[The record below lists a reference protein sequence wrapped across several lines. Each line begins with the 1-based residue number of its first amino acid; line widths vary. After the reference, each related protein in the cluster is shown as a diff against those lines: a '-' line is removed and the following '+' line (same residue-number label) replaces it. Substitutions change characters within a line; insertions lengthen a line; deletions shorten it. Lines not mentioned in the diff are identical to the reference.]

1 MSKNMNISGVAHS
14 PLNTI
19 VYSGCNYVISHS
31 SRKVDDKLVQ
41 TKYGNANVYGEHV
54 YEGYYPSYGL
64 KLQDCKNHIK
74 AFPTHSRKEHEVAK
88 ALLKLSGDV
97 ESNPGPD
104 YYIAFPTLQT
114 LIYDKFDVDSDIS
127 FDLTSIIPY
136 YTHDWEFIEGTS
148 REDEF
153 TQDFFLHVL
162 SKRSRGYFQ
171 GGKFKIDRYLFEC
184 SRKMLIYLHENEF
197 DEYSDI
203 SKLPYFQPD
212 LGFMRL
218 ILSGDVEL
226 NPGPIPSK
234 LIQHAPVIISF
245 QEKMARFE
253 RERHKQN
260 IKAKQARK
268 ALKNYKRELRDFN
281 NQENQSLGDLL
292 QKAKRYV
299 PSISKSAVYF
309 GLNSV
314 IPGSGSALA
323 MGIEGDRVRDIC
335 DSAGNS
341 FNKIDKIVSKLEE
354 DVPLLVGKHAV
365 LSDCATKAFD
375 AITHF
380 MTTLNSAAD
389 KITDLATS
397 TTKVFGNMTY
407 IQILA
412 SILAVISV
420 CLIPK
425 KYYMLPIVLAILYMM
440 GWHTDVI
447 TKIKYFF
454 SQQENQSYSDYFPL
468 IGQIVF
474 TMLAFVGLKQIPD
487 DNYYTNLMRRLDLLP
502 KAITGV
508 NKIWEHAGT
517 VFNIASEEFQVYFLN
532 KERTDLSITEQR
544 ALALAEVV
552 ARIEHWNDALNR
564 KKLQIDTEAVKEVA
578 LLFERVNRWQHSSTQ
593 WQAFTPEEKRIIL
606 SIKPTINDLY
616 KLICKSSVYEGG
628 FRNVPLAVLLTGGTG
643 LGKSRLL
650 DPLSIALMSYRKL
663 KPRNNIYVRASE
675 TEFWDGYHGQKL
687 VQVDEFGQVKDTVGK
702 PNPDMMEAMRMI
714 NNAPYPLHCA
724 DIIDKGTFFTSEIVL
739 FASNI
744 SHRMGS
750 YLNSL
755 VFPQAA
761 LRRLAVHAYRVVPK
775 AREVFCMHPDSTSP
789 RKIEYPY
796 CKLVGKNWVVD
807 PTKVGFNPLTPNQ
820 GCSECKKDFYEDS
833 PKGEKLRE
841 IGSVAFCKH
850 HYCFERYDIFDDHVI
865 QENISYD
872 ELLDMIKVEDAKTQQ
887 GQKDLLST
895 YDAFIDHPELFFNQ
909 NGGDE
914 DFEEVT
920 DVTNWVATVDPKA
933 VCNVGAVDL
942 ADPFDFAS
950 FQFYLSFRN
959 YCQRYYGRNYD
970 LDLENVHLQNLPM
983 LMNMYD
989 RVTQC
994 GFVPR
999 EENEFGTSVWDQLS
1013 QSAYFDSLFK
1023 GFIRK
1028 DESCFQ
1034 RAVHS
1039 ITAALRRVNHQISEW
1054 WSTTPTFELI
1064 TYGVTFFSFLGF
1076 GAATCALYSAWEGS
1090 MDVCYLCKQ
1099 CMEDCNCEEELM
1111 ELQDLLYVKKQ
1122 KNWDFDTLLHNLY
1135 ESESGEVRLTRQN
1148 PNKVE
1153 SGEVRLTRKN
1163 LSKVESGEVR
1173 LSRKNPSKVES
1184 GEVRLT
1190 RKANAKVE
1198 SGEVRLTRRN
1208 ANRVENLLQASKNDL
1223 ENEGVTDM
1231 NAHAQV
1237 QNLLRHN
1244 IYMMHDD
1251 TRELG
1256 NVIMLTGRILLMP
1269 YHYYSNC
1276 FNRREPTDEFHLSN
1290 ISGRNLI
1297 TVSVRDL
1304 MKYVR
1309 LTKNGEEQDAVLVEI
1324 DNINNKVSHHKNI
1337 VKLFM
1342 TNDEQQALVKNGEY
1356 EGYLPVMDDI
1366 LEPHLN
1372 FSNRTAR
1379 LGYQLIHCRQIQPY
1393 FDRNAPFSILQG
1405 DGTTLQYRRYY
1416 SYFANT
1422 VKGNCGA
1429 PLVLYH
1435 RYLTHKL
1442 VGIHVTGSSTN
1453 HATSQVITQEMLKEG
1468 LSKLSRDAQC
1478 CIQVDGVT
1486 PIDLEVIRCDDVP
1499 CEGLIVHGK
1508 LPHKIVGGTNTKIT
1522 PSPLHDVIAPAL
1534 TKPTFSVNVK
1544 EKDSMYKGL
1553 VKYTA
1558 NPPRLQPGLLKM
1570 ATEDVSNLMHINW
1583 LDKDPRNYMRVLTYE
1598 EAVLGTEDEYI
1609 APLNRKSSC
1618 SYPWTV
1624 KYPHLT
1630 GKKQVFGSDE
1640 WTLDTPLAKE
1650 VRQAVLDLEQKCYD
1664 GIQTDVLWTDT
1675 LKDERR
1681 PKGKVDDGK
1690 IRVFCAG
1697 PVHFTILFRMY
1708 FLGFAAWTM
1717 HSRNVNGVST
1727 GTNVYSE
1734 DWDII
1739 VQKLLS
1745 KGKNIV
1751 AGDFTNFD
1759 GTLNQQ
1765 IVWALFWLIDSYY
1778 QEYESE
1784 EEYDRNHRI
1793 RYVLWMHIAQA
1804 VHVCGSIVY
1813 NVTHC
1818 QPSGCPLTAILNS
1831 WYFLILCRIVY
1842 LLCAIKYENDKML
1855 RAGTYAN
1862 METYNKYVAEVSYGD
1877 DNTVAIHD
1885 SIVEFFNQQTMTD
1898 AFLACGH
1905 VYTDEA
1911 KSGKAYVT
1919 RNLEEIAYL
1928 KRKFIWDDMAYRYIA
1943 PLDLDVVL
1951 EIPQWTKRGTHERSI
1966 FLGNVDIALRELS
1979 LHGEETFQ
1987 KYVKILKKEFQKRKI
2002 VYDFRSFSEYKTSV
2016 LEIDN
2021 WTLNESNEEEWIVHC
2036 VSADFALR
2044 KGFASQLLEKRPQAK
2059 KFVEKMR
2066 KRPHK
2071 VGYVA
2076 IDNQARVIHLV
2087 TKLQATDQPLS
2098 NSGLA
2103 RCLRNLN
2110 KFNFSGKLICPM
2122 LGCGLDGRLNGMNHW
2137 SQEQLSDY
2145 IQNLCPNLVVE
2156 IQGPGKIFQVEEN
2169 SEFKIDENCYQDN
2182 ELCFLALPPKMARGS
2197 PTISREPQCESS
2209 V

>member
-1 MSKNMNISGVAHS
+1 MKMSHNMNISGVAQS
-14 PLNTI
+14 PLT
-19 VYSGCNYVISHS
+19 
-31 SRKVDDKLVQ
+31 
-41 TKYGNANVYGEHV
+41 
-54 YEGYYPSYGL
+54 
-64 KLQDCKNHIK
+64 
-74 AFPTHSRKEHEVAK
+74 
-88 ALLKLSGDV
+88 LSGNV
-97 ESNPGPD
+97 TFNLISD
-104 YYIAFPTLQT
+104 YVTFPTLQT
-114 LIYDKFDVDSDIS
+114 LIYDKFDIDTDIL
-127 FDLTSIIPY
+127 FDITPLQPY
-136 YTHDWEFIEGTS
+136 YTHDWEFVEGTS

-153 TQDFFLHVL
+153 TQDFFQYVF
-162 SKRSRGYFQ
+162 SRKSQGYFQ
-171 GGKFKIDRYLFEC
+171 GGRFKIDRCLIEC
-184 SRKMLIYLHENEF
+184 SHKKLLYLHENYF
-197 DEYSDI
+197 DYNFDI
-203 SKLPYFQPD
+203 SKFPHYQPD

-218 ILSGDVEL
+218 ILSGDVET
-226 NPGPIPSK
+226 NPGPTFSK
-234 LIQHAPVIISF
+234 LSQHAPIIINF
-245 QEKMARFE
+245 QEKMARLE
-253 RERHKQN
+253 RERKKHA
-260 IKAKQARK
+260 IKAKQARQ
-268 ALKNYKRELRDFN
+268 ALKKYKRELRDFD
-281 NQENQSLGDLL
+281 NQENQSLTDVLNR
-292 QKAKRYV
+292 AKRYI
-299 PSISKSAVYF
+299 PSIAKSAVYF
-309 GLNSV
+309 GMNSV
-314 IPGSGSALA
+314 LPGSGSAVA
-323 MGIEGDRVRDIC
+323 MGVEGEKLRDIC
-335 DSAGNS
+335 NSAGS
-341 FNKIDKIVSKLEE
+341 SLNKIDRIVDQLEN
-354 DVPLLVGKHAV
+354 DIPLLVGKHAV
-365 LSDCATKAFD
+365 LSDCATRAFD

-380 MTTLNSAAD
+380 MATINSASD
-389 KITDLATS
+389 KISNLASNATQNFGGLTS
-397 TTKVFGNMTY
+397 V
-407 IQILA
+407 QILA

-420 CLIPK
+420 CLLPA
-425 KYYMLPIVLAILYMM
+425 KYCILPVILSIMYMM
-440 GWHTDVI
+440 GWHVDVI
-447 TKIKYFF
+447 NKIKNIFNM
-454 SQQENQSYSDYFPL
+454 QENQSYDDYFPL
-468 IGQIVF
+468 IGQVIF
-474 TMLAFVGLKQIPD
+474 TMLAFIGLKQIPD
-487 DNYYTNLMRRLDLLP
+487 DNFYTNLMRRMDLLP
-502 KAITGV
+502 KAINGAQ
-508 NKIWEHAGT
+508 KIWEHAGT
-517 VFNIASEEFQVYFLN
+517 VFNLVSEEFQVYFL
-532 KERTDLSITEQR
+532 KKQRADLSITEER
-544 ALALAEVV
+544 ALVLAEVI
-552 ARIEHWNDALNR
+552 ARIEYWNDAINR
-564 KKLQIDTEAVKEVA
+564 KKLQIDPEAVKEVS

-593 WQAFTPEEKRIIL
+593 WQSFSPEEKRIIL
-606 SIKPTINDLY
+606 AVKPTINELF
-616 KLICKSSVYEGG
+616 KLVCKSSVYEGG

-663 KPRNNIYVRASE
+663 QPRNNIYVRASE

-724 DIIDKGTFFTSEIVL
+724 DIVDKGTFFTSEIVL

-744 SHRMGS
+744 SHNMS
-750 YLNSL
+750 NYLNSL

-775 AREVFCMHPDSTSP
+775 RVHVDIEYDS
-789 RKIEYPY
+789 KIPPPQIYPY
-796 CKLVGKNWVVD
+796 CKLVGKNWIVD
-807 PTKVGFNPLTPNQ
+807 PLKVGYNPMFPTQ
-820 GCSECKKDFYEDS
+820 GCADCKQDFLEES

-865 QENISYD
+865 QSDISYD
-872 ELLDMIKVEDAKTQQ
+872 ELICMIKNEDSKTQK

-909 NGGDE
+909 NGE
-914 DFEEVT
+914 DVEFEDVT
-920 DVTNWVATVDPKA
+920 DESNWIATTNAQA
-933 VCNVGAVDL
+933 VVNVGAVDL
-942 ADPFDFAS
+942 ADPFDYAA

-959 YCQRYYGRNYD
+959 YCQNYYGKNYD
-970 LDLENVHLQNLPM
+970 LDLENSHLQNLPM
-983 LMNMYD
+983 LFNMYD
-989 RVTQC
+989 RVNYC
-994 GFVPR
+994 GFVSR
-999 EENEFGTSVWDQLS
+999 EEQEYNSSVWNQLKDS
-1013 QSAYFDSLFK
+1013 CYFDSLFK
-1023 GFIRK
+1023 GFIK
-1028 DESCFQ
+1028 NGESCFQ

-1039 ITAALRRVNHQISEW
+1039 ITSALQRVNHQISDW
-1054 WSTTPTFELI
+1054 WATTPTYDLVTF
-1064 TYGVTFFSFLGF
+1064 GATFFSFLGF
-1076 GAATCALYSAWEGS
+1076 GAATCALYNAWAGS
-1090 MDVCYLCKQ
+1090 MDVCYSCKKGLNF
-1099 CMEDCNCEEELM
+1099 CVCNDELLD
-1111 ELQDLLYVKKQ
+1111 LQELLYMKKHEG
-1122 KNWDFDTLLHNLY
+1122 WDLDTLLQSLD
-1135 ESESGEVRLTRQN
+1135 ESESGEVRLTRKN
-1148 PNKVE
+1148 PAKVESSEIRLTRKCANKVE
-1153 SGEVRLTRKN
+1153 SGEVRLTRKHVN
-1163 LSKVESGEVR
+1163 KVESGEVR
-1173 LSRKNPSKVES
+1173 LHRRNPLKTES
-1184 GEVRLT
+1184 GEI
-1190 RKANAKVE
+1190 K
-1198 SGEVRLTRRN
+1198 LTRRT
-1208 ANRVENLLQASKNDL
+1208 ANRVENLLHASKNDL

-1237 QNLLRHN
+1237 QNLLRHS

-1251 TRELG
+1251 SRELG
-1256 NVIMLTGRILLMP
+1256 NVIMITGRILLMP

-1276 FNRREPTDEFHLSN
+1276 LNRREPSDEFHLSN

-1304 MKYVR
+1304 MNYVR
-1309 LTKNGEEQDAVLVEI
+1309 LTKNGEDQDAVLVEL
-1324 DNINNKVSHHKNI
+1324 DNVRNKVSHHKNI

-1342 TNDEQQALVKNGEY
+1342 TADEQQALVNNGEY

-1366 LEPHLN
+1366 LEPNLN

-1393 FDRNAPFSILQG
+1393 FDRNAPFSISQN

-1429 PLVLYH
+1429 PLVLYN
-1435 RYLTHKL
+1435 RYLSHKL

-1453 HATSQVITQEMLKEG
+1453 HATSQVVTQEMLKEG

-1478 CIQVDGVT
+1478 CVQVDNVT

-1508 LPHKIVGGTNTKIT
+1508 LPHKIIGGTNTKIA
-1522 PSPLHDVIAPAL
+1522 PSPLHNVIAPSF

-1544 EKDSMYKGL
+1544 EKDSMFKGL

-1570 ATEDVSNLMHINW
+1570 ATEDVSNLMHVNW
-1583 LDKDPRNYMRVLTYE
+1583 MDKDPKSYMRVLTYE
-1598 EAVLGTEDEYI
+1598 EAVLGTEDEFI

-1630 GKKQVFGSDE
+1630 GKKQMFGSDE

-1650 VRQAVLDLEQKCYD
+1650 VHQAVLDLEQKCYD

-1681 PKGKVDDGK
+1681 PKEKVDDGK

-1739 VQKLLS
+1739 AQKLLS

-1765 IVWALFWLIDSYY
+1765 IVWSLFWLIDSYY
-1778 QEYESE
+1778 QEFENE

-1804 VHVCGSIVY
+1804 VHLCGSIVY

-1877 DNTVAIHD
+1877 DNTVAVHD

-1911 KSGKAYVT
+1911 KSGKSYIT
-1919 RNLEEIAYL
+1919 RDLEEIAYL
-1928 KRKFIWDDMAYRYIA
+1928 KRKFIWDDMSYRYIA
-1943 PLDLDVVL
+1943 PLDLNVIL

-1979 LHGEETFQ
+1979 LHGEEIFQ
-1987 KYVKILKKEFQKRKI
+1987 KYVNILKKEFRERRI
-2002 VYDFRSFSEYKTSV
+2002 AYDFRSFSEYKTSV

-2021 WTLNESNEEEWIVHC
+2021 WTFNESNDDDWIIHC

-2044 KGFASQLLEKRPQAK
+2044 KGFASQLLDKRPHAL

-2066 KRPHK
+2066 KQPHK

-2087 TKLQATDQPLS
+2087 TKLRATDQPIS

-2103 RCLRNLN
+2103 KCLRNLN
-2110 KFNFSGKLICPM
+2110 RFNFNSKIICPM
-2122 LGCGLDGRLNGMNHW
+2122 LGCGLDGRVNGMKQW
-2137 SQEQLSDY
+2137 SSEQLSNF
-2145 IQNLCPNLVVE
+2145 IQDLCPNLVIE

-2169 SEFKIDENCYQDN
+2169 PESKINENCYQDD
-2182 ELCFLALPPKMARGS
+2182 ELCYLALPSKMARGA
-2197 PTISREPQCESS
+2197 PTISREPQCEN
-2209 V
+2209 VV